1 MKNATYFLICLL
13 LFLACT
19 KEKNNNTPKTAAS
32 DSLSYYF
39 EWANSDSFPYKVK
52 QIYTQRALAIVNK
65 QVNDSMHRVFL
76 LRVANRY
83 YNMNDFKKYGKIVL
97 QLKDEAQKAKDTF
110 YMAKAN
116 DYLGDYY
123 RKTGVVDSAYYYYFN
138 AEKMFVRVNKPYNLA
153 RTRLNKAILLYYQDD
168 YLASEIACF
177 NALRAIS
184 QIEAIDLEFE
194 CLDLLGLNYNGLGD
208 YEKALEYN
216 IKAFNVIDYSV
227 IPSWNQTRATSLNNL
242 GFIFLSQKNYKE
254 AIKCFEKALKE
265 ANLLK
270 DNPSLFGILYDNLA
284 YSKFKN
290 KETKDVV
297 RLFEQSLAIKLH
309 LKEFKA
315 TVSTNTRLSEFYAW
329 QRDTLKALEYC
340 EKALFYANKL
350 KNDQIKLFPL
360 KQMALLNTKKALEY
374 TDEYMRINDSL
385 QINERNLRNK
395 FTRIEYETDKI
406 KTEYS
411 TLEDKNRRLVI
422 IFAIV
427 TAMGILLYIIMSQK
441 ARNKELLYKQMQQ
454 EANEEIYNLLI
465 TQQDAIEINRVEE
478 KKRVA
483 QELHDG
489 VLGRMFGIRM
499 NLDVLNNFNDDLA
512 IEQRKDYLKE
522 LKYIEQDIREIS
534 HDLNREKSELINNF
548 VAIVNHLFE
557 EQRKTFDSKL
567 VSTIDATINWGA
579 MPNLIKINLY
589 RIIQESLHNCNK
601 YAQASTIIV
610 ELKNDKGDLIL
621 LIQDDGQG
629 FDPDAKKQ
637 GIGLKNMK
645 ARIDECKGSFD
656 IKSKK
661 EIGTLITVIIPLTNT
676 F

>member
-1 MKNATYFLICLL
+1 M
-13 LFLACT
+13 
-19 KEKNNNTPKTAAS
+19 
-32 DSLSYYF
+32 
-39 EWANSDSFPYKVK
+39 
-52 QIYTQRALAIVNK
+52 
-65 QVNDSMHRVFL
+65 
-76 LRVANRY
+76 
-83 YNMNDFKKYGKIVL
+83 
-97 QLKDEAQKAKDTF
+97 
-110 YMAKAN
+110 
-116 DYLGDYY
+116 
-123 RKTGVVDSAYYYYFN
+123 
-138 AEKMFVRVNKPYNLA
+138 
-153 RTRLNKAILLYYQDD
+153 
-168 YLASEIACF
+168 
-177 NALRAIS
+177 
-184 QIEAIDLEFE
+184 
-194 CLDLLGLNYNGLGD
+194 
-208 YEKALEYN
+208 
-216 IKAFNVIDYSV
+216 
-227 IPSWNQTRATSLNNL
+227 
-242 GFIFLSQKNYKE
+242 
-254 AIKCFEKALKE
+254 
-265 ANLLK
+265 
-270 DNPSLFGILYDNLA
+270 
-284 YSKFKN
+284 
-290 KETKDVV
+290 
-297 RLFEQSLAIKLH
+297 
-309 LKEFKA
+309 
-315 TVSTNTRLSEFYAW
+315 
-329 QRDTLKALEYC
+329 
-340 EKALFYANKL
+340 
-350 KNDQIKLFPL
+350 
-360 KQMALLNTKKALEY
+360 
-374 TDEYMRINDSL
+374 
-385 QINERNLRNK
+385 
-395 FTRIEYETDKI
+395 
-406 KTEYS
+406 
-411 TLEDKNRRLVI
+411 
-422 IFAIV
+422 
-427 TAMGILLYIIMSQK
+427 
-441 ARNKELLYKQMQQ
+441 
-454 EANEEIYNLLI
+454 I

-522 LKYIEQDIREIS
+522 LKNIEQDIREIS